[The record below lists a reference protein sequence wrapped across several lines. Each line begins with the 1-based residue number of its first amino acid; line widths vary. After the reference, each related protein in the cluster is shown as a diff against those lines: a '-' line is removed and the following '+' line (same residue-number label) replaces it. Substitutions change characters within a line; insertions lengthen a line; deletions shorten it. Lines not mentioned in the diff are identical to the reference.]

1 MVTIFTPTYNRAYII
16 GKLYGSLLEQTD
28 RNFEWLIV
36 DDGST
41 DNTRELVGSFIRED
55 RISIRYFRQENG
67 GKHRAINRGVR
78 EAAGE
83 LFFIVDSDDQ
93 LTPETV
99 ARIVYHYETVREDK
113 TFAGV
118 CGLKAYFSGEKIG
131 GESDFGILD
140 CNALD
145 YRFKYAIKGDMAE
158 VFRTGILREYPF
170 PEMEGEKFCPEGLVW
185 NRIAR
190 KYRLRYFYEK
200 IYLCDYL
207 PDGLTAG
214 IVKLRMKSPL
224 TSMTYYSEL
233 YHSPIPFL
241 QRMKAAA
248 NYWRFAFCSDRYFS
262 AKIRQIGFC
271 SLPFF
276 PIGFLLHLKDKRS

>member
-16 GKLYGSLLEQTD
+16 GKLYRSLLEQTD
-28 RNFEWLIV
+28 GNFEWLVV

-41 DNTRELVGSFIRED
+41 DNTRELIGSFIQEAK
-55 RISIRYFRQENG
+55 ISIRYFWQENG

-78 EAAGE
+78 EATGE

-93 LTPETV
+93 VVPEAV
-99 ARIVYHYETVREDK
+99 ERIVYHYETVRGDK

-118 CGLKAYFSGEKIG
+118 CGLKAYFSGEKVG
-131 GESDFGILD
+131 GGADLGILD

-158 VFRTGILREYPF
+158 VFRTEILREYPF
-170 PEMEGEKFCPEGLVW
+170 PEIEGEKFCPEGLVW

-190 KYRLRYFYEK
+190 KYKLRYFQEK

-207 PDGLTAG
+207 PDGLTVQVVG
-214 IVKLRMKSPL
+214 LRMQSPL
-224 TSMTYYSEL
+224 TSMAYYCEL
-233 YHSPIPFL
+233 YHSPVPFL
-241 QRMKAAA
+241 QKMKAAV
-248 NYWRFAFCSDRYFS
+248 NYWRFAFGSDRSFS
-262 AKIRQIGFC
+262 DKVSFIGF
-271 SLPFF
+271 STMYLFPF
-276 PIGFLLHLKDKRS
+276 GFLFHLKDLHS